1 MYTYKVELTYQTFY
15 VPADDYSVTQ
25 DRYLFWIG
33 KRIVRS
39 FIKSEVVNV
48 TRLTEVA

>member
-1 MYTYKVELTYQTFY
+1 MYTYMVKLTYQTFY
-15 VPADDYSVTQ
+15 IPADDYSVTQ

-33 KRIVRS
+33 KKIVRS
-39 FIKSEVVNV
+39 FIASEVVKV